1 MDCSWDQRVK
11 NIKDLFFIIQIDFFT
26 SNRANENRKFIT
38 LNPKEIFIQSDESKL
53 DETTGGINKG
63 KRRI

>member
-11 NIKDLFFIIQIDFFT
+11 NIKNYFFIIQIDFFT
-26 SNRANENRKFIT
+26 SNKANENRKFIT
-38 LNPKEIFIQSDESKL
+38 LNPKEIFIQSDEPKL

>member
-1 MDCSWDQRVK
+1 LGSK
-11 NIKDLFFIIQIDFFT
+11 SENIKKNYFFIIQIDFFT
-26 SNRANENRKFIT
+26 SNKANENRKFIT
-38 LNPKEIFIQSDESKL
+38 LNPKEIFIQSDEPKL